1 MGRNCCKRRQLFQ
14 IYWNTQ
20 QVSSFF
26 VDSPVFIRCLHAPY
40 RKNKRTPRD
49 RQQCL
54 TDFEN
59 VVEGDWEGDQ
69 PHHSSLS
76 QGLSF
81 MERKLTCY
89 WLCLQTAVNHDENR
103 KYKWKKKIYNN
114 LQKVEKYQNKPPTQD
129 ALWTCQAFLPHRPPP
144 GRRYAVYK
152 LLYQRFWLICAVDGP
167 SMLLWPQWTPQCAYN
182 FNIGLLLRI
191 DIEWQW

>member
-103 KYKWKKKIYNN
+103 KYKLKKQIYDN
-114 LQKVEKYQNKPPTQD
+114 LQKIEKYQNKPPTQTLFGLVRRSSPTD
-129 ALWTCQAFLPHRPPP
+129 PHR
-144 GRRYAVYK
+144 GGGMRCISGYTSGSWFA
-152 LLYQRFWLICAVDGP
+152 P
-167 SMLLWPQWTPQCAYN
+167 SMLLWPQCAYN